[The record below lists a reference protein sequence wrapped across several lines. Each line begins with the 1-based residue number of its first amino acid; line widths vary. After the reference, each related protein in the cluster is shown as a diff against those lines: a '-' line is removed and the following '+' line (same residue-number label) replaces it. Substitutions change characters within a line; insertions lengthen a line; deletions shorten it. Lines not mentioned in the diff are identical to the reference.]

1 MAKKKS
7 SYKKNGP
14 DLEHYKFS
22 SNTESVY
29 VKTAIKS
36 IALKIARKRVE
47 ARLSQEALAEL
58 TELSISTIRFI
69 ECQQRIPSLPVLA
82 KIMYVL
88 DRHKKIWP

>member
-1 MAKKKS
+1 MAKKKR

-14 DLEHYKFS
+14 DLEHYQFS
-22 SNTESVY
+22 SNTELAY
-29 VKTAIKS
+29 VKNVIKS
-36 IALKIARKRVE
+36 IALKIAKKRME
-47 ARLSQEALAEL
+47 AQLSQEALAEL

-88 DRHKKIWP
+88 DRHTKIWS